1 MPGPFEC
8 VIFDCDSTL
17 TRIEGIDALA
27 GDKEQEIAALTNA
40 AMAGK
45 ANFHEIYRKRLE
57 ILAPSFASVTA
68 IGRKYIEQATPGAV
82 DVVAALHFLQKR
94 VFVFSGGFRPALS
107 PFAHHLGISGERVFG
122 VDLFFDESGRYR
134 GFDEQNRL
142 THNGGKMAV
151 LKDIAGQGRKT
162 AFIGDGMTDLEAGA
176 AVDLFIGFGGVV
188 CRPEVEKKAKV
199 FVKEPSLIAILPLLL
214 TSFEQNRLLAEPRF
228 AANMKEGQKT
238 THA

>member
-27 GDKEQEIAALTNA
+27 GDKEKEIADLTNA
-40 AMAGK
+40 AMSGK

-57 ILAPSFASVTA
+57 ILSPSFAAVNA
-68 IGRKYIEQATPGAV
+68 VGRKYIVNATPGAIE
-82 DVVAALHFLQKR
+82 VVAALHFLQKR
-94 VFVFSGGFRPALS
+94 VFIFSGGFRPAVS
-107 PFAHHLGISGERVFG
+107 PFAQHLGISGERVFG
-122 VDLFFDESGRYR
+122 VDLFFDDRGNYR

-142 THNGGKMAV
+142 THNGGKTAV
-151 LKDIAGQGRKT
+151 VKDIAGQGRKT
-162 AFIGDGMTDLEAGA
+162 VFIGDGATDLEAGE

-188 CRPEVEKKAKV
+188 CRAEVEKKAKY
-199 FVKEPSLIAILPLLL
+199 FVKTPSLAPVLPLLL

-228 AANMKEGQKT
+228 AAIMKEGQKA
-238 THA
+238 HA